1 MRRHV
6 LAALAMLLVAC
17 GGDNVTGPKSVA
29 GSYTLRTV
37 NGATLPATYY
47 QDNTE
52 KDQFFGGTITL
63 AADHSWTG
71 TLSVDATAIPSGA
84 SLFHGPVPI
93 HGTYSLNGNTVNLTD
108 GENALSFTGTVTG
121 GTMTLGI
128 ELGDIQTTA
137 LVFSM

>member
-29 GSYTLRTV
+29 GSYMLRTV

-47 QDNTE
+47 QDNAE
-52 KDQFFGGTITL
+52 KDQFFGGAITL

-71 TLSVDATAIPSGA
+71 TLSVDATQIPSGA
-84 SLFHGPVPI
+84 SIFHGAIPI
-93 HGTYSLNGNTVNLTD
+93 HGTYSLNGSSVNLTD
-108 GENALSFTGTVTG
+108 GENGLSFLGTVTG
-121 GTMTLGI
+121 GTMTLTI
-128 ELGDIQTTA
+128 DLGDIQTTA
-137 LVFSM
+137 MVFSM

>member
-6 LAALAMLLVAC
+6 LAAVAMLLVAC
-17 GGDNVTGPKSVA
+17 GGDKATAPNSIA
-29 GSYTLRTV
+29 GGYTLRTV
-37 NGATLPATYY
+37 NGVALPATYY
-47 QDNTE
+47 QDNVE

-71 TLSVDATAIPSGA
+71 TLSVDATAVPSGA

-121 GTMTLGI
+121 GTMTLAI
-128 ELGDIQTTA
+128 DLGATQTTA